1 MTRILLVMLMLPLA
15 GCFLFQPWVSNQH
28 PGMAFNATDCAA
40 LGGPVASLV
49 TSSIPGIAAAGIIAK
64 SVCEMEA
71 SAVNGPGPVTTTVTT
86 TAQSASA
93 TAKP

>member
-1 MTRILLVMLMLPLA
+1 MRSLLFGLIAIVVS
-15 GCFLFQPWVSNQH
+15 GCSLLQPWVTNQH

-93 TAKP
+93 SVRP